1 MPKFARLVTLGVM
14 LMVLA
19 CGAMT
24 IRIDTE
30 VADET
35 EIKHEIQME
44 ASGQIA
50 VMMAEEFDQGE
61 IDEIDG
67 DCSLDI
73 DEANEEFSL
82 SCKDLSQEG
91 LSEGQVEG
99 EGFDLKVIKTDMG
112 DYWEYRATMPNPFFG
127 TEEEL
132 EDTPLFS
139 GDDLDAIIKLRF
151 HWTVEMPGEV
161 VESNAN
167 TYEKATASFTTKLD
181 DDRETLVVVSQ
192 QDKGGGGCN

>member
-14 LMVLA
+14 LLVLA

-35 EIKHEIQME
+35 EIKHEIQVE

-50 VMMAEEFDQGE
+50 LMVAEEFDQEE

-67 DCSLDI
+67 DCNVDI

-82 SCKDLSQEG
+82 TCNNLSQEG
-91 LSEGQVEG
+91 LLEGQVEG
-99 EGFDLKVIKTDMG
+99 EAFDLRVTKTDMG
-112 DYWEYRATMPNPFFG
+112 DYWEYRATMPNTFFDA
-127 TEEEL
+127 EEEL
-132 EDTPLFS
+132 EDNPLFS
-139 GDDLDAIIKLRF
+139 GDDLDAIIRLRF
-151 HWTVEMPGEV
+151 HWTIQMPGEV
-161 VESNAN
+161 VESNAD
-167 TYEKATASFTTKLD
+167 TYEKETASFTAKLGD
-181 DDRETLVVVSQ
+181 ERETFVVVSQ
-192 QDKGGGGCN
+192 QDKGGGSCN